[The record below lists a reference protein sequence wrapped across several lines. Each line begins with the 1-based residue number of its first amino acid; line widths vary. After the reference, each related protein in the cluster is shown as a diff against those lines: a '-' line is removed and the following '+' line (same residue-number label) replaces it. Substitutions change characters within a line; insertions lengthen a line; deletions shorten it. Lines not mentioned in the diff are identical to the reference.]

1 MSAVFP
7 RPIGRTAWER
17 ISFTIPAAILVLLP
31 SYVPWNARQLVR
43 TLMISARRY
52 GDNDMDILG
61 YFRKYNSLQHY
72 AQENWD
78 GWPLHSLIAGAFMVG
93 AMFSP
98 METMLI
104 ANTIWW
110 PDREARQKAAARNAS
125 AYPTAASS
133 GDSAPPAR
141 RRPVRCIDWP
151 GIA

>member
-1 MSAVFP
+1 
-7 RPIGRTAWER
+7 
-17 ISFTIPAAILVLLP
+17 
-31 SYVPWNARQLVR
+31 
-43 TLMISARRY
+43 
-52 GDNDMDILG
+52 MDILG

-110 PDREARQKAAARNAS
+110 PDREATQHEGYANIWSFHRILEWGSPLVVGFVIYGYWKFFL
-125 AYPTAASS
+125 
-133 GDSAPPAR
+133 
-141 RRPVRCIDWP
+141 
-151 GIA
+151 